1 MCFVFVILLFVIGQ
15 SRGHCWGGAPLPLYA
30 LSVIA
35 VLIIFFIIIF
45 NMSHSDKGYCG
56 SYVVMYNHDT
66 I

>member
-35 VLIIFFIIIF
+35 VLIFIFIIYLI
-45 NMSHSDKGYCG
+45 
-56 SYVVMYNHDT
+56 
-66 I
+66 